1 MSICTLTQ
9 FGNKKKIM
17 SIAALLQAAE
27 YLERRDR
34 EAEHG
39 YAVSVS
45 SMFGST
51 YGGGI
56 ENSAPPSDDHVVP
69 TANNCRGLTGPTT
82 MMIPINN
89 KGTGGG
95 SNALA
100 FNGKFNQT
108 NTTNNS
114 HRVLAT
120 IKNSGGHSNM
130 VHHVLSA
137 SPSNGNSGG
146 IGLSLHPGSFTRS
159 ISSGSGSSSSPS
171 SSLSSSPSPF
181 PIQQAAQQNYSSAS
195 FGENHLNNN
204 SVTTAKRLSKN
215 NRKPQ
220 GNRSTHN
227 ELEKN
232 RRAHLR
238 HCLEKLKDI
247 VPVGADSS
255 RHTTLGLLN
264 KAKHFIKQL
273 EERDRKV
280 NLHKD
285 NLNREQRYLR
295 RRLEL
300 LSNQVDTIYK
310 RRSVSECSTSTV
322 SSTHSSHSESDYED
336 FSDDVKTGGSFR
348 HQLSVAELLAVG
360 EVDLCKPSSSSE
372 DNQRIEVEVV

>member
-1 MSICTLTQ
+1 
-9 FGNKKKIM
+9 M

-45 SMFGST
+45 SLFGSSF
-51 YGGGI
+51 GGGI

-69 TANNCRGLTGPTT
+69 TANQTCRGLTGPTT

-89 KGTGGG
+89 KGG
-95 SNALA
+95 SNAALA

-114 HRVLAT
+114 HRVLAAT
-120 IKNSGGHSNM
+120 IKNSGGHNNV
-130 VHHVLSA
+130 VHHVLST
-137 SPSNGNSGG
+137 SPTNGTGG

-181 PIQQAAQQNYSSAS
+181 PIQHAAQQSYSPTS
-195 FGENHLNNN
+195 FGANHNNINNN
-204 SVTTAKRLSKN
+204 VTAKRLSKN

-280 NLHKD
+280 NTHKD

-360 EVDLCKPSSSSE
+360 EVDLCKPASTNDESP
-372 DNQRIEVEVV
+372 RIEVEVV

>member
-1 MSICTLTQ
+1 M
-9 FGNKKKIM
+9 GKIM

-39 YAVSVS
+39 YAVSVTS
-45 SMFGST
+45 LFGSS
-51 YGGGI
+51 YGGGV

-89 KGTGGG
+89 KGTGG
-95 SNALA
+95 SSNNALA

-108 NTTNNS
+108 TTTNNS

-137 SPSNGNSGG
+137 SPSNGSSGG

-181 PIQQAAQQNYSSAS
+181 PIQQAAPQNYSSAS
-195 FGENHLNNN
+195 FGANHHTMNNN

-264 KAKHFIKQL
+264 KAKLFIKTL

-280 NLHKD
+280 NVHKD
-285 NLNREQRYLR
+285 NLHREQRYLK
-295 RRLEL
+295 RRLEV
-300 LSNQVDTIYK
+300 LSNQVDSIYK

-322 SSTHSSHSESDYED
+322 SSTHSSNSESDYED
-336 FSDDVKTGGSFR
+336 FSDDLKTGGSFR

-360 EVDLCKPSSSSE
+360 EVDICKQASSNDDS
-372 DNQRIEVEVV
+372 QRIEVEVV

>member
-1 MSICTLTQ
+1 M
-9 FGNKKKIM
+9 
-17 SIAALLQAAE
+17 
-27 YLERRDR
+27 
-34 EAEHG
+34 
-39 YAVSVS
+39 
-45 SMFGST
+45 
-51 YGGGI
+51 
-56 ENSAPPSDDHVVP
+56 
-69 TANNCRGLTGPTT
+69 
-82 MMIPINN
+82 
-89 KGTGGG
+89 
-95 SNALA
+95 
-100 FNGKFNQT
+100 
-108 NTTNNS
+108 
-114 HRVLAT
+114 
-120 IKNSGGHSNM
+120 IKNSGGHNNM

-137 SPSNGNSGG
+137 SPSNGSPGG
-146 IGLSLHPGSFTRS
+146 IGLSLQPGSFTRS

-181 PIQQAAQQNYSSAS
+181 PIQQAAQQNYSS
-195 FGENHLNNN
+195 FGENHTMNNN
-204 SVTTAKRLSKN
+204 SVTTAKRLSKKQP
-215 NRKPQ
+215 KPQ

-264 KAKHFIKQL
+264 KAKHFIKTL

-280 NLHKD
+280 NVHKD

-336 FSDDVKTGGSFR
+336 FSADDVKTNGYR
-348 HQLSVAELLAVG
+348 HQLSVAELLAV
-360 EVDLCKPSSSSE
+360 
-372 DNQRIEVEVV
+372 

>member
-1 MSICTLTQ
+1 
-9 FGNKKKIM
+9 M

-56 ENSAPPSDDHVVP
+56 ENSAPSDDHVVP

-82 MMIPINN
+82 MMIPITN

-95 SNALA
+95 TNALA

-120 IKNSGGHSNM
+120 IKNSGGHNNM
-130 VHHVLSA
+130 VHHVLST
-137 SPSNGNSGG
+137 SPSNGNAGG

-181 PIQQAAQQNYSSAS
+181 PIQQAAPQNYSSAS
-195 FGENHLNNN
+195 FGANHHTMNNN

>member
-1 MSICTLTQ
+1 
-9 FGNKKKIM
+9 M

-39 YAVSVS
+39 YAVSVT
-45 SMFGST
+45 SMFGSS

-56 ENSAPPSDDHVVP
+56 ENSAPTSDDHVVP

-89 KGTGGG
+89 KGTNGGG
-95 SNALA
+95 TNALA

-114 HRVLAT
+114 HRVLAAT
-120 IKNSGGHSNM
+120 IKNPGGHNNM

-137 SPSNGNSGG
+137 SPSNGASGG
-146 IGLSLHPGSFTRS
+146 IGLSLHSGSFTRS

-181 PIQQAAQQNYSSAS
+181 PIQQAAQNNYSSTS
-195 FGENHLNNN
+195 FGSNHHTMNNN
-204 SVTTAKRLSKN
+204 NNNVTAAKRLSKN

-360 EVDLCKPSSSSE
+360 EVDLCKPASSND

>member
-1 MSICTLTQ
+1 M
-9 FGNKKKIM
+9 G
-17 SIAALLQAAE
+17 
-27 YLERRDR
+27 
-34 EAEHG
+34 G
-39 YAVSVS
+39 S
-45 SMFGST
+45 S
-51 YGGGI
+51 YGGGV

-89 KGTGGG
+89 KNGTGGS
-95 SNALA
+95 SNPLA

-114 HRVLAT
+114 HRIILAT
-120 IKNSGGHSNM
+120 IKNPGGHNNL

-137 SPSNGNSGG
+137 SPSNGSPGG
-146 IGLSLHPGSFTRS
+146 IGLSLQPGSFTRS
-159 ISSGSGSSSSPS
+159 ISSGSSSSPS
-171 SSLSSSPSPF
+171 SSLSASPSPT
-181 PIQQAAQQNYSSAS
+181 QAAQQSFSSTS
-195 FGENHLNNN
+195 FGANEISSN
-204 SVTTAKRLSKN
+204 SNTTARRLSKN

-336 FSDDVKTGGSFR
+336 FSADDVKTNGYR

-360 EVDLCKPSSSSE
+360 EVDLCKPASSTDE
-372 DNQRIEVEVV
+372 GQRIEVEVV

>member
-1 MSICTLTQ
+1 M
-9 FGNKKKIM
+9 
-17 SIAALLQAAE
+17 
-27 YLERRDR
+27 
-34 EAEHG
+34 
-39 YAVSVS
+39 
-45 SMFGST
+45 
-51 YGGGI
+51 
-56 ENSAPPSDDHVVP
+56 
-69 TANNCRGLTGPTT
+69 
-82 MMIPINN
+82 
-89 KGTGGG
+89 G
-95 SNALA
+95 SNAALA

-114 HRVLAT
+114 HRALAT
-120 IKNSGGHSNM
+120 IKNSGGHNNV
-130 VHHVLSA
+130 VHHVLST
-137 SPSNGNSGG
+137 SPTNGTGG
-146 IGLSLHPGSFTRS
+146 IGLSLHPGSFTR
-159 ISSGSGSSSSPS
+159 SPS

-181 PIQQAAQQNYSSAS
+181 PIQQAAQQSYSPTS
-195 FGENHLNNN
+195 FGANHNNINNN
-204 SVTTAKRLSKN
+204 VTAKRLSKN

-280 NLHKD
+280 NTHKD

-336 FSDDVKTGGSFR
+336 FRMMLK
-348 HQLSVAELLAVG
+348 QEMALS
-360 EVDLCKPSSSSE
+360 
-372 DNQRIEVEVV
+372 

>member
-1 MSICTLTQ
+1 
-9 FGNKKKIM
+9 M

-39 YAVSVS
+39 YAVSLLPS
-45 SMFGST
+45 FTSC

-56 ENSAPPSDDHVVP
+56 ENSAPSDDHVVP
-69 TANNCRGLTGPTT
+69 TANNCRGGTGPAT
-82 MMIPINN
+82 MMIPINS

-108 NTTNNS
+108 STNNS
-114 HRVLAT
+114 HRILAT
-120 IKNSGGHSNM
+120 AIKNTAGHAGV
-130 VHHVLSA
+130 VHHVLST
-137 SPSNGNSGG
+137 SPSNGVGG
-146 IGLSLHPGSFTRS
+146 IGLSLPPGSYTRS
-159 ISSGSGSSSSPS
+159 ISSGSSSGSSSSPT

-181 PIQQAAQQNYSSAS
+181 TNQQATTQNYSSSS
-195 FGENHLNNN
+195 FAANQHNSLNNN
-204 SVTTAKRLSKN
+204 NNLAKRLSKN

-264 KAKHFIKQL
+264 KAKHFIKTL

-336 FSDDVKTGGSFR
+336 FSDEYKAGGSFR

-360 EVDLCKPSSSSE
+360 EVDLCKQASNNDE
-372 DNQRIEVEVV
+372 NQRIEVEVV

>member
-1 MSICTLTQ
+1 
-9 FGNKKKIM
+9 M

-39 YAVSVS
+39 YAVSLPPTFTS
-45 SMFGST
+45 S

-56 ENSAPPSDDHVVP
+56 ENSAPSDDHVVP
-69 TANNCRGLTGPTT
+69 TANNCRAGPTT
-82 MMIPINN
+82 TAMMIPINN

-95 SNALA
+95 TNAVA
-100 FNGKFNQT
+100 FNGKFNQ
-108 NTTNNS
+108 NMTNNS

-120 IKNSGGHSNM
+120 AIKNAGVTNL
-130 VHHVLSA
+130 HVLST
-137 SPSNGNSGG
+137 SPSNGAGG

-159 ISSGSGSSSSPS
+159 ISSGSSCGSSSSPT

-181 PIQQAAQQNYSSAS
+181 TATNQQQANLAEHFSSSFAAS
-195 FGENHLNNN
+195 TTTNHLNNN
-204 SVTTAKRLSKN
+204 NSLAKRLSKN

-264 KAKHFIKQL
+264 KAKHFIKNL
-273 EERDRKV
+273 EDRDRKV
-280 NLHKD
+280 NVHKE
-285 NLNREQRYLR
+285 NLLREQRYLR

-336 FSDDVKTGGSFR
+336 FSDECKAGGPFR

-360 EVDLCKPSSSSE
+360 EVDLCKQAGNND

>member
-1 MSICTLTQ
+1 
-9 FGNKKKIM
+9 M

-39 YAVSVS
+39 YAVSLPPTFGGS
-45 SMFGST
+45 S
-51 YGGGI
+51 YCGGI

-69 TANNCRGLTGPTT
+69 TANNCRGGTGPTT

-108 NTTNNS
+108 TTNNA

-120 IKNSGGHSNM
+120 AITNKGGHSGV
-130 VHHVLSA
+130 VHHVLST
-137 SPSNGNSGG
+137 SPSNGTGG

-159 ISSGSGSSSSPS
+159 ISSGSSSGSSSSPS

-181 PIQQAAQQNYSSAS
+181 TNQQAATQNYSSSS
-195 FGENHLNNN
+195 FAANHHNMNNN
-204 SVTTAKRLSKN
+204 TSMAKRLSKS

-264 KAKHFIKQL
+264 KAKHFIKTL

-300 LSNQVDTIYK
+300 LQNQVDTIYK

-360 EVDLCKPSSSSE
+360 EVDLCKQASSNDDS
-372 DNQRIEVEVV
+372 QRIEVEVV

>member
-1 MSICTLTQ
+1 MPA
-9 FGNKKKIM
+9 M
-17 SIAALLQAAE
+17 SIATLLQAAE
-27 YLERRDR
+27 YLDRRER

-39 YAVSVS
+39 YA
-45 SMFGST
+45 T
-51 YGGGI
+51 TL
-56 ENSAPPSDDHVVP
+56 PSPGEEDFH
-69 TANNCRGLTGPTT
+69 
-82 MMIPINN
+82 
-89 KGTGGG
+89 
-95 SNALA
+95 
-100 FNGKFNQT
+100 Q
-108 NTTNNS
+108 NTT
-114 HRVLAT
+114 T
-120 IKNSGGHSNM
+120 KNS
-130 VHHVLSA
+130 
-137 SPSNGNSGG
+137 
-146 IGLSLHPGSFTRS
+146 TR
-159 ISSGSGSSSSPS
+159 
-171 SSLSSSPSPF
+171 
-181 PIQQAAQQNYSSAS
+181 
-195 FGENHLNNN
+195 LN
-204 SVTTAKRLSKN
+204 KN
-215 NRKPQ
+215 TKKPQ

-264 KAKHFIKQL
+264 KAKHFIKTL

-280 NLHKD
+280 NVHKD

-336 FSDDVKTGGSFR
+336 FSADDVKTNGYR

-360 EVDLCKPSSSSE
+360 EVDLCKPASSTDE
-372 DNQRIEVEVV
+372 GQRIEVEVV

>member
-1 MSICTLTQ
+1 
-9 FGNKKKIM
+9 M

-39 YAVSVS
+39 YAVSVP
-45 SMFGST
+45 SMFGSGF
-51 YGGGI
+51 GGGGV
-56 ENSAPPSDDHVVP
+56 ESSSSLTSDDHVVP

-89 KGTGGG
+89 KGAGGGG
-95 SNALA
+95 SNVLA

-114 HRVLAT
+114 HHVLAT
-120 IKNSGGHSNM
+120 IKSSGGHKHVVN
-130 VHHVLSA
+130 HVLST
-137 SPSNGNSGG
+137 SPSNGGTGG
-146 IGLSLHPGSFTRS
+146 IGLSLQPGSFTRS
-159 ISSGSGSSSSPS
+159 ISSGSGSLSSPS

-181 PIQQAAQQNYSSAS
+181 PIQQATSQNYSTS
-195 FGENHLNNN
+195 FGGTHMNNN
-204 SVTTAKRLSKN
+204 VATSKRMSKN

-264 KAKHFIKQL
+264 KAKHFIKTL

-280 NLHKD
+280 NVHKD

-336 FSDDVKTGGSFR
+336 FSADDVKTNGYR

-360 EVDLCKPSSSSE
+360 EVDLCKPASSTDE
-372 DNQRIEVEVV
+372 GQRIEVEVV

>member
-1 MSICTLTQ
+1 
-9 FGNKKKIM
+9 M

-39 YAVSVS
+39 YAVSVTS
-45 SMFGST
+45 LFGSS
-51 YGGGI
+51 YGGGV

-89 KGTGGG
+89 KGTGGS

-120 IKNSGGHSNM
+120 IKNPGGHNNL

-137 SPSNGNSGG
+137 SPSSGSPGG
-146 IGLSLHPGSFTRS
+146 IGLSLQPGSFARS

-181 PIQQAAQQNYSSAS
+181 PIQQAAQQSFSSS
-195 FGENHLNNN
+195 PFGVNDMSNNN
-204 SVTTAKRLSKN
+204 STTTAKRLSKN

-336 FSDDVKTGGSFR
+336 FSDDVKTGNGSFR
-348 HQLSVAELLAVG
+348 HQLSVAELLTVG
-360 EVDLCKPSSSSE
+360 EVDLCKPSAND

>member
-1 MSICTLTQ
+1 M
-9 FGNKKKIM
+9 GKIM

-39 YAVSVS
+39 YAVSVTS
-45 SMFGST
+45 LFGSS
-51 YGGGI
+51 YGGGV

-89 KGTGGG
+89 KNGTGGS
-95 SNALA
+95 SNPLA

-114 HRVLAT
+114 HRILAT
-120 IKNSGGHSNM
+120 IKNPGGHNNL

-137 SPSNGNSGG
+137 SPSNGNAGG

-181 PIQQAAQQNYSSAS
+181 PIQQAAQQNYSS
-195 FGENHLNNN
+195 FGANEISNNN
-204 SVTTAKRLSKN
+204 PTTTTARRLSKN

-295 RRLEL
+295 RRLEV
-300 LSNQVDTIYK
+300 LSNQVDSIYK

-336 FSDDVKTGGSFR
+336 FSDDVKTGNGSFR
-348 HQLSVAELLAVG
+348 HQLSVAELLTVG
-360 EVDLCKPSSSSE
+360 EVDLCKPSAND